1 MKASSQHSVFRSPRT
16 CSCKLPSASA
26 RLYASMDGSERVSP
40 ILHAGI
46 PPFHGNRPFNRG
58 LPHSAGT
65 SLHRTIG
72 LCVDVQARLH
82 STRTFPTNQ
91 RPSLT
96 ATCQRCLRRAFVE
109 HYHCSCTYERGSGFY
124 SIDFCKSSRRSTH
137 HIAGVDV
144 EVADSRTYS
153 AVVFKK
159 EKTSSVPKRVDLAE
173 QPAQPMTR
181 TSRSSAVCAWLYGH
195 TSTHQ

>member
-1 MKASSQHSVFRSPRT
+1 M
-16 CSCKLPSASA
+16 
-26 RLYASMDGSERVSP
+26 
-40 ILHAGI
+40 
-46 PPFHGNRPFNRG
+46 
-58 LPHSAGT
+58 
-65 SLHRTIG
+65 
-72 LCVDVQARLH
+72 
-82 STRTFPTNQ
+82 
-91 RPSLT
+91 
-96 ATCQRCLRRAFVE
+96 
-109 HYHCSCTYERGSGFY
+109 
-124 SIDFCKSSRRSTH
+124 
-137 HIAGVDV
+137 